1 MCTIYIVGCGVVI
14 AVFSCAAD
22 AEGTHDV
29 VDVGE
34 CVDVCYGW
42 VSGLTGLHLPPVII
56 VIKLLTVIIITV
68 SLYIL
73 YNLVT

>member
-1 MCTIYIVGCGVVI
+1 MCNTLWGGVMSMVVI

-22 AEGTHDV
+22 AEGTHEV

-42 VSGLTGLHLPPVII
+42 VSGLTGLHLPSVIL
-56 VIKLLTVIIITV
+56 VIKLYTNCNHNHSLTV
-68 SLYIL
+68 
-73 YNLVT
+73 